1 MSDMTS
7 KIIATGL
14 IVAGALLMNGCAM
27 RPVHHGIDLFSSDDG
42 PPAPGAQRAKDAQLY
57 SDLIGKLI
65 KQDKLYAAMAHLEQ
79 REQDFGPSDKLRVL
93 RADILRK
100 MGRTGQAESI
110 YTKLLDSD
118 YAAQANHGLGLI
130 YARNDLARGTRY
142 LKTAVHDAPI
152 DAQMR
157 NDYGYALMR
166 QGEYQAAYT
175 QLATAFQ
182 LDKSNHLN
190 QNNFIVLLYVLGHT
204 GQAKRVAAAEHVSP
218 ATLDHLKRKAAG
230 FQTGATSD
238 DGQREPL
245 RLGRIPSHYQLST
258 SAAE

>member
-1 MSDMTS
+1 MTKMTS
-7 KIIATGL
+7 KTIAIGVIL
-14 IVAGALLMNGCAM
+14 AGVLLMNGCAM
-27 RPVHHGIDLFSSDDG
+27 HPVHHGIDLFSSDD
-42 PPAPGAQRAKDAQLY
+42 PPSAPGAQRAKDAQLY

-79 REQDFGPSDKLRVL
+79 RERDFGPSDKLRVL

-100 MGRTGQAESI
+100 MGKTAQAQSI
-110 YTKLLDSD
+110 YTRLLDSD

-130 YARNDLARGTRY
+130 YAPNDLVRGTRY

-152 DAQMR
+152 NAQMR

-166 QGEYQAAYT
+166 QGLYQAAYT

-182 LDKSNHLN
+182 LDKSDHLN
-190 QNNFIVLLYVLGHT
+190 QNNFIVLLYVLGRT
-204 GQAKRVAAAEHVSP
+204 QQAKRVAAAEHVSP
-218 ATLDHLKRKAAG
+218 DTLAQLKQKAAG
-230 FQTGATSD
+230 FQPGTTAD
-238 DGQREPL
+238 NDNAEPL
-245 RLGRIPSHYQLST
+245 KVGRVPSAYQLSA